1 MKTLFSKRRGYRG
14 ADRERSQF
22 AFFVVGTVVLLAVSF
37 VLGVQVGRIIEKNA
51 EKRRKEANRI
61 AGPIEIQKQTET
73 EIRKDLGVFS
83 EEAGKVPSVDL
94 PSADARLNETEKNL
108 TFRETLSK
116 KEPEPVLLGKPSPGK
131 TEGAKTPL
139 ARIPGEGEMMVQAAA
154 FRAGNMAESFRQKL
168 EKGGFRAIVVRGKSG
183 KSAGYYKVVV
193 GPYPT
198 KEEANRAI
206 RKLKSEWK
214 VKAFLVRG

>member
-1 MKTLFSKRRGYRG
+1 VRTLFSKRRGYRG

-37 VLGVQVGRIIEKNA
+37 VLGIQVGRIIEKSA
-51 EKRRKEANRI
+51 EKRRREASRV
-61 AGPIEIQKQTET
+61 AGPIEIQKHTES

-94 PSADARLNETEKNL
+94 PSAGARLNETEKNL
-108 TFRETLSK
+108 TFRETLAK
-116 KEPEPVLLGKPSPGK
+116 KEPEPVLLVKPSPGK
-131 TEGAKTPL
+131 TAGKKTSSAKTPSSGDL
-139 ARIPGEGEMMVQAAA
+139 MVQAAA
-154 FRAGNMAESFRQKL
+154 FRSRNMAESFKKKL
-168 EKGGFRAIVVRGKSG
+168 EKSGFQAKVVHRKSG

-193 GPYPT
+193 GPFPT
-198 KEEANRAI
+198 KDAANRAI